1 MKSVASFWSTA
12 VVAVSLLA
20 GSGVALAWDGVV
32 EGIPTE
38 IDVTDGADL
47 GFRVYVAAPTGGSGW
62 CSPSYNWA
70 YLNST
75 DSNYSAYVATVLTAK
90 ATGSSV
96 LIYQTKDANGYCH
109 IGYLAAL

>member
-1 MKSVASFWSTA
+1 MKWLVNFGRRT
-12 VVAVSLLA
+12 VVTLSLLS
-20 GSGVALAWDGVV
+20 GSGIALAWDGVIQGV
-32 EGIPTE
+32 PTQ

-62 CSPSYNWA
+62 CSLSYNWA

-75 DSNYSAYVATVLTAK
+75 DSNYSAYVAAVLMAK

-96 LIYQTKDANGYCH
+96 LIYQTRDANGFCH